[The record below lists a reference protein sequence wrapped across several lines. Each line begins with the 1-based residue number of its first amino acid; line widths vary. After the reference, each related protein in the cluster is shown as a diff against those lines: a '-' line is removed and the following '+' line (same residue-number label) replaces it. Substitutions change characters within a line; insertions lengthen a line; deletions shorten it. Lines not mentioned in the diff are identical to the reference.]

1 MASRTFNLAKT
12 AFGKLRALY
21 PGISKH
27 VNTGADA
34 VPAVMVAE
42 FARALMDVNGNII
55 FSADAGGFIA
65 SQGIGGAVTQIT
77 SSSTAVTLNKLAGA
91 ITTVALTTTAGA
103 EEVFTVNDTLIGA
116 NDTINFGT
124 TYAGAGTPAITSKK
138 IVAGT
143 SFDIVITNLHASAAL
158 NAAMVI
164 NYTITRG
171 SVN

>member
-1 MASRTFNLAKT
+1 MASKARIAFN
-12 AFGKLRALY
+12 KLRLLF
-21 PGISKH
+21 PSIPKH
-27 VNTGADA
+27 VNTGADT
-34 VPAVMVAE
+34 VPAVLLAE

-55 FSADAGGFIA
+55 IAADGGVGYPAG
-65 SQGIGGAVTQIT
+65 QGAGGAVTQAT

-91 ITTVALTTTAGA
+91 ITTVALTTAAGA

-124 TYAGAGTPAITSKK
+124 SYAGAGTPAITSKK

-143 SFDIVITNLHASAAL
+143 SFDIVITNLAASAAL

-164 NYTITRG
+164 NFTITRG